1 VLLSYLLKIFSLN
14 ALFVYVKEK
23 DRLVM
28 GREVEVG
35 QEEGQGQGKN
45 RHGGVQGYMHGD
57 QRRVVN
63 LLPYHSVL

>member
-1 VLLSYLLKIFSLN
+1 MLLSYLLKIFSLN

-35 QEEGQGQGKN
+35 QEEGKKELRGI
-45 RHGGVQGYMHGD
+45 HTYE
-57 QRRVVN
+57 
-63 LLPYHSVL
+63 